1 MSIFETNCSLPTAG
15 TRFVESPDVRGT
27 LDILWSCLSVL
38 LLCTWSIQHL
48 PIPHQCRPRSVR
60 QQINK
65 FFYQLGI
72 KLRWMLVT
80 LIAPE
85 LLCGVAAEEWL
96 NACKAARILAEK
108 PDDEIE
114 WTASHGFFAQM
125 GGFRLRFRDA
135 DSQNSRRT
143 SDTTTNEVSPEK
155 HGIAAPYQEP
165 LLSRLSYPHANNWSY
180 VSGTSSTVESQEGLL
195 PSPVRVAIR
204 EKSFKSVAWDLN
216 IMSKQHAGLSTSFGP
231 AEWSPDTR
239 NGALIEQMMVQ
250 RQTDPQAGEIAL
262 MAMRMTTDTWNLS
275 LEQIRLARKYGIIKT
290 LPSMSKEDLDAI
302 SNSDGLAKA
311 LAVCQVLWLII
322 QMISRATS
330 SLSVCQLEVATGAF
344 AITTFLT
351 YIFLWQKPQ
360 GVARPIYI
368 DSARRPTVDEA
379 WELAQCGLEETSSL
393 LYRARSWRQ
402 SREHL
407 KARAFS
413 NTIMLV
419 CATALG
425 AVHCAAWNFEF
436 PGEAEKWAWRG
447 CALGSTMLPLFLLA
461 WHELYLRF
469 AFTKH
474 IIFSVVIL
482 LGFMLYGFTRL
493 FIMVEMFRCLFYLPV
508 DAFVTTWTI
517 NLPGIS

>member
-1 MSIFETNCSLPTAG
+1 MP
-15 TRFVESPDVRGT
+15 
-27 LDILWSCLSVL
+27 
-38 LLCTWSIQHL
+38 
-48 PIPHQCRPRSVR
+48 VR

-143 SDTTTNEVSPEK
+143 SNTTTNEASPKK

-165 LLSRLSYPHANNWSY
+165 LLSRLSYSHANNWSY

-195 PSPVRVAIR
+195 PSPVNVAIR
-204 EKSFKSVAWDLN
+204 EKSFKSVVWDLN

-351 YIFLWQKPQ
+351 RSLGASAVWTRGDKFTALSRPELEAVTRASEGKSLLQYNNAGLCDSTWSGSLRGLEFRVPRRSREVGMERLRFGVDDATSVST
-360 GVARPIYI
+360 GVA
-368 DSARRPTVDEA
+368 
-379 WELAQCGLEETSSL
+379 
-393 LYRARSWRQ
+393 
-402 SREHL
+402 
-407 KARAFS
+407 
-413 NTIMLV
+413 
-419 CATALG
+419 
-425 AVHCAAWNFEF
+425 
-436 PGEAEKWAWRG
+436 
-447 CALGSTMLPLFLLA
+447 
-461 WHELYLRF
+461 
-469 AFTKH
+469 
-474 IIFSVVIL
+474 
-482 LGFMLYGFTRL
+482 
-493 FIMVEMFRCLFYLPV
+493 
-508 DAFVTTWTI
+508 
-517 NLPGIS
+517 